1 MQRKQLVLSKFGLNT
16 ARMSSSLPIRV
27 IEVEATAPLG
37 TNAFDEQ
44 IQFVCVAAK
53 RAEQAEL
60 EQIFPNLSH
69 GSEALAYAA

>member
-27 IEVEATAPLG
+27 IEVDPSAPLG

-60 EQIFPNLSH
+60 ELIFPKPSH
-69 GSEALAYAA
+69 GSEEFANAA